1 MRTFHAGDRWEPAGQ
16 DACSVSRPF
25 RPGDERAG
33 SMAQRAAGRQS
44 IAVAGQRVAAFHPG
58 KHLRTSCAAGN
69 HAAAT
74 TRADVIPGTSKSYV
88 TKTYHRDA
96 ADFFDLFDSLQPAC
110 CLCDSPARRRTVS
123 PPKKLGPDY
132 LTKTPSRGMGKIS
145 AIHSPD
151 ARCAFRSPAI
161 LARFGRK
168 MPRRIRS
175 GTPCLAPCGVSRG
188 GHKP

>member
-1 MRTFHAGDRWEPAGQ
+1 VRTFHAGDRWEPAGQ

-33 SMAQRAAGRQS
+33 NMAQRAAGRQS

-58 KHLRTSCAAGN
+58 KRPHTSCAAGN

-96 ADFFDLFDSLQPAC
+96 ADFFDLFDLIQPAC
-110 CLCDSPARRRTVS
+110 CLCDCPARSGSVMPLKRKA
-123 PPKKLGPDY
+123 P
-132 LTKTPSRGMGKIS
+132 
-145 AIHSPD
+145 
-151 ARCAFRSPAI
+151 I
-161 LARFGRK
+161 L
-168 MPRRIRS
+168 
-175 GTPCLAPCGVSRG
+175 
-188 GHKP
+188 